1 MDDKFLITLGQIA
14 GIGGISV
21 GTLLMIFRDIVRK
34 KIFPKLTKEQGFR
47 LLTLIIVLVWI
58 TAIVGILSWTYAEV
72 FRTTSVP
79 SGHTPQTPE
88 SLLSETF
95 AAAIQMLGDEN
106 EERRMGGILA
116 LERLGRSGKDETVRA
131 VEILSGYIRRRSP
144 APPGTRSNFQIGKR
158 ASKDIYSAFKV
169 IGTLQES
176 DHIHIERINLEQ
188 IYAPYAELPNAVI
201 ANTDFQYAIL
211 NDCDFSRAKLM
222 NCDFSGASL
231 DECDFTGADLS
242 NVKMQPPAHLNHA
255 KLIGANLSNS
265 DLRATDFYF
274 ADLSHANLTGAD
286 LRYTDLSFA
295 DFTDSN
301 LREANLRGRIQT
313 FLRMGS
319 MDEHIGLRTEELW
332 DFVKQKEKQ
341 AHEEQRYVGVTFF
354 RTNFTGADLTEADL
368 RGARLKETTGLTLQQ
383 VSKAYWDGLTEFP
396 DDIAEKREGQ
406 RLPED

>member
-1 MDDKFLITLGQIA
+1 
-14 GIGGISV
+14 
-21 GTLLMIFRDIVRK
+21 
-34 KIFPKLTKEQGFR
+34 
-47 LLTLIIVLVWI
+47 
-58 TAIVGILSWTYAEV
+58 
-72 FRTTSVP
+72 
-79 SGHTPQTPE
+79 
-88 SLLSETF
+88 
-95 AAAIQMLGDEN
+95 
-106 EERRMGGILA
+106 
-116 LERLGRSGKDETVRA
+116 
-131 VEILSGYIRRRSP
+131 
-144 APPGTRSNFQIGKR
+144 
-158 ASKDIYSAFKV
+158 
-169 IGTLQES
+169 
-176 DHIHIERINLEQ
+176 
-188 IYAPYAELPNAVI
+188 
-201 ANTDFQYAIL
+201 
-211 NDCDFSRAKLM
+211 M

-274 ADLSHANLTGAD
+274 ADLTHANLTGAD

-319 MDEHIGLRTEELW
+319 MDEYIGLRTEELW

-341 AHEEQRYVGVTFF
+341 AHEEQRYVGATFF

-368 RGARLKETTGLTLQQ
+368 RGARLKETMGLTLQQ

-396 DDIAEKREGQ
+396 DDITEKREGQ